1 MAQKNAS
8 GAPTLP
14 PPNRPSVY
22 DIVANTS
29 RNLNK
34 LFRLSLDMQKAVKD
48 QSKSIEAIKKELSEL
63 KSFAKAQERR
73 DYNTIFKKAGYEV
86 SITVRCI
93 HNYYVTLI
101 FITKESI
108 ERKIGNYVLC
118 ILNQTAK

>member
-48 QSKSIEAIKKELSEL
+48 QSKSIEAIKKELS
-63 KSFAKAQERR
+63 
-73 DYNTIFKKAGYEV
+73 
-86 SITVRCI
+86 
-93 HNYYVTLI
+93 
-101 FITKESI
+101 
-108 ERKIGNYVLC
+108 
-118 ILNQTAK
+118 